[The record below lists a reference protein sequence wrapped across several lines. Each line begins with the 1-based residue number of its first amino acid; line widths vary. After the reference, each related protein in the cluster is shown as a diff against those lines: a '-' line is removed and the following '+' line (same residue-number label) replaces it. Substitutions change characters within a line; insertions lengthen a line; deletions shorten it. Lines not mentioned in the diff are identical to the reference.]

1 MTFLIQ
7 VDTSKHWGNLAIQ
20 NVLFVHYT
28 VIINTGKVDWY
39 ILEINIYSKCL
50 FFDWGFL
57 GGSDGKESA
66 YNAGDLGLIPGSG
79 KSPGEGNG
87 NLLQCS
93 CLDNPMDGGA
103 WRATFHGIAESDMTE
118 RLTTLFSLT
127 RCFVCI
133 NLNEIDV
140 INLNLQMRKLKPR
153 GVK

>member
-1 MTFLIQ
+1 M
-7 VDTSKHWGNLAIQ
+7 
-20 NVLFVHYT
+20 
-28 VIINTGKVDWY
+28 
-39 ILEINIYSKCL
+39 EINIYSECL

-66 YNAGDLGLIPGSG
+66 YNAGDLGLIPGLG
-79 KSPGEGNG
+79 KSSGEGNG

-103 WRATFHGIAESDMTE
+103 WRATVHGIAESDMTE

-127 RCFVCI
+127 RRFVCI

-153 GVK
+153 EVK